1 MNSRPLLAQVLAVN
15 LLLVAGTVLVATIAV
30 DVHISGVARG
40 REAFVLGLA
49 TVATLFGN
57 WLLLRRRFEPLDE
70 LISSME
76 EIDLADPDH
85 LLLSTGHSDSAEVR
99 RLEAAFQRMIARLET
114 E

>member
-40 REAFVLGLA
+40 REALVLGLA

-76 EIDLADPDH
+76 EIDLADPDPTCCCRPAIPRAA
-85 LLLSTGHSDSAEVR
+85 LRCADSRQHSSG
-99 RLEAAFQRMIARLET
+99 
-114 E
+114 